1 MTPGTERRTLT
12 DATMAAPATP
22 DAVGV
27 RYLGHATVLLELP
40 GVRILTDPFLRD
52 RLGPLR
58 RHGPTPD
65 PDALGRIDVIAISH
79 AHPDHLDPES
89 LRLLAGD
96 PLVIVPTGL
105 GAAIRRIGLRVR
117 EVDVGEPAT
126 VAPGATI
133 TSVPARHWRWPRSP
147 RAGAVGYLIEGDH
160 EGIYFAGDT
169 APYRAMRAFADRV
182 DIALLPVATWG
193 PHRGPGHLSPR
204 TAAEVARDLDA
215 RVAVPIHWGTL
226 YPVRLERLLGDRL
239 SEPANRFAWWAGRK
253 APDLDVQILR
263 PGEGTRIERQ
273 ARRSLEPRPIAN
285 HDSTAPMTK
294 PAPATPKRTASP

>member
-1 MTPGTERRTLT
+1 MSPEPEHGTLT
-12 DATMAAPATP
+12 DAAMATTATA

-65 PDALGRIDVIAISH
+65 PDALGPIDIIAISH
-79 AHPDHLDPES
+79 AHPDHLDPDS
-89 LRLLAGD
+89 LRALGGD

-117 EVDVGEPAT
+117 EVGIGEPAT

-133 TSVPARHWRWPRSP
+133 TAVPARHWRWPRSP

-160 EGIYFAGDT
+160 DGIYFAGDT
-169 APYRAMRAFADRV
+169 APYPAMHAFAHRV

-193 PHRGPGHLSPR
+193 PHQGPGHLSPR
-204 TAAEVARDLDA
+204 TAAEVARDLEA

-226 YPVRLERLLGDRL
+226 YPVRLERVLGARL
-239 SEPANRFAWWAGRK
+239 TEPANRFAWWAERK
-253 APDLDVQILR
+253 APELDVRVLV

-273 ARRSLEPRPIAN
+273 ARRSLEPPPIAN
-285 HDSTAPMTK
+285 HDSTAPTTN
-294 PAPATPKRTASP
+294 PAAATPNSTGRP